1 MRAQKTRPP
10 NTPKQQLLCIL
21 QQLFT
26 NIDKNKLNDMLD
38 NLPTDIK
45 NFRGEHILYVFFQTA
60 YLNRLETNRR
70 MLSYMNDIHF
80 RFLVMAKNA
89 MIKFE
94 LEYQPKPNKRP
105 LERMFL
111 GLLAFGTVYNHVC
124 NHRQNTKNINY
135 AKNAVGTIIYNGLE
149 NLFSQIL
156 GRSSDDK
163 IGYYPFKSLFD
174 LCMAGFDEKI
184 KNDFLQSL
192 ANIILSPKKRFQK
205 SIVDTPK
212 SSTFEDSL
220 EQLSQVLEQ
229 RYRNT
234 KRINNNASLE
244 ETIFDDSRTFYN
256 ILYNGVTAQ
265 KQFFGRNGFHHSFP
279 ISHTLNLV
287 YKTIKENPN
296 PAEYD
301 EKKFD
306 EYLEKQAYLNAE
318 RQRQVLKELV
328 EIGYFNLHQDQ
339 KYLVPKNGIQHKHC
353 QFWCSKCGLAYLF
366 K

>member
-21 QQLFT
+21 KQLFT
-26 NIDKNKLNDMLD
+26 NIDENKLNDMLD

-135 AKNAVGTIIYNGLE
+135 AKNAVGTIIYSGLE

-156 GRSSDDK
+156 GRSSCDTIDD
-163 IGYYPFKSLFD
+163 YSFEDLFN
-174 LCMAGFDEKI
+174 LCMAGFDENI

-192 ANIILSPKKRFQK
+192 ANIILSPKQRFQK
-205 SIVDTPK
+205 SIVDNSDNLNDISISK
-212 SSTFEDSL
+212 
-220 EQLSQVLEQ
+220 LSQVLEQ
-229 RYRNT
+229 RYRDT
-234 KRINNNASLE
+234 KPINNNEKLQE
-244 ETIFDDSRTFYN
+244 KDFDDSRTFYN
-256 ILYNGVTAQ
+256 ILYNNSRQT
-265 KQFFGRNGFHHSFP
+265 QFFGRNGFHHSFP

-301 EKKFD
+301 KKEFD
-306 EYLEKQAYLNAE
+306 EYLEKQAYLNPK
-318 RQRQVLKELV
+318 RQRKVLKELV
-328 EIGYFNLHQDQ
+328 EIGYFNLHQD
-339 KYLVPKNGIQHKHC
+339 KKHLDPKDFVIQHKHC
-353 QFWCSKCGLAYLF
+353 QFWCRKRRLAYLF